1 MLLNFLK
8 EGWFYKPG
16 GIKSSESPASP
27 NVLRPITRYD
37 LGFFA
42 KGKFDW
48 IGLGEIILG
57 EGIVFV
63 VVFNIF

>member
-1 MLLNFLK
+1 
-8 EGWFYKPG
+8 
-16 GIKSSESPASP
+16 
-27 NVLRPITRYD
+27 VLRPITRYD
-37 LGFFA
+37 LGFCA